1 MELISRQIAC
11 GYKIDAGLST
21 CSLNDQQESSG
32 KEKISKTTI
41 ALACFTFLFFVGALR
56 LTVYA
61 ELRICSECSMF
72 EIYDPLVI
80 ADAVV
85 LLFVLLGLAYLVSK
99 FGALRLRR

>member
-1 MELISRQIAC
+1 MPAVP
-11 GYKIDAGLST
+11 KTDAGLST
-21 CSLNDQQESSG
+21 CSLNDKQESSG

-99 FGALRLRR
+99 FEALKLRR